1 MPCDTR
7 TLPNQTL
14 TERKKEVLESVVELN
29 ALLVAGRVKVKIGPQ
44 GAVAF
49 EGWTDQQRRRV
60 SDACAYRRL
69 LAIGGSLAKAKIA
82 QAEAMAGRKVN
93 MQAVGQG
100 AHSHD
105 GGHTWHNH
113 KG

>member
-7 TLPNQTL
+7 RLPKQTL
-14 TERKKEVLESVVELN
+14 SERKKEITETIVNLN
-29 ALLVAGRVKVKIGPQ
+29 KLLVTGAVRAKVGPQ

-49 EGWTDQQRRRV
+49 EGWTEDQRNRV
-60 SDACAYRRL
+60 SDACAYRQL
-69 LAIGGSLAKAKIA
+69 MAIGGSLAKAKLA
-82 QAEAMAGRKVN
+82 QAEALAGRKVN

-100 AHSHD
+100 VHSHD
-105 GGHTWHNH
+105 GGRTWHDH